1 MCRAQTASGGKFIG
15 LKSLTTTTWQQCPS
29 EKYTLYP
36 NKLETRVAKK
46 TKRAV
51 MNFLGLVKY
60 WSQLE
65 QVTPAARALYLG
77 MDGQL
82 ADAFL
87 GLVPAL
93 SQQTHKAPKQTS
105 HSITTSHISI
115 PYYTQYH
122 HFINKATPNTSFV
135 TSITK
140 NEIKGGFLLW
150 TNNH

>member
-1 MCRAQTASGGKFIG
+1 
-15 LKSLTTTTWQQCPS
+15 
-29 EKYTLYP
+29 
-36 NKLETRVAKK
+36 
-46 TKRAV
+46 

-93 SQQTHKAPKQTS
+93 SQQTHKAPKQT
-105 HSITTSHISI
+105 
-115 PYYTQYH
+115 TQYH